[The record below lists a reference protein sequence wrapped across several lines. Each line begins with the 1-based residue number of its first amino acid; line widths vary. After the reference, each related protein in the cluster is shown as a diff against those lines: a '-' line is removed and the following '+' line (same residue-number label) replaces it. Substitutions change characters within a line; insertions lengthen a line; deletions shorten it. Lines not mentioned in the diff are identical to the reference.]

1 MELFDLDDAF
11 SSEKARLA
19 QITNKCG
26 EEDVEYFVR
35 ESADILGITADQ
47 VPALGPGGGGGGVGP
62 EVAKHILE
70 YVFAHVV
77 EFKKLNSGDSSNAAA
92 AAAAAAVAAAEND
105 FDEPYM
111 DQ

>member
-1 MELFDLDDAF
+1 MFDLDEAF
-11 SSEKARLA
+11 SSEKSRLA

-92 AAAAAAVAAAEND
+92 AAAAAVAAAENE